1 MSQFSPFL
9 VHSQPSQP
17 GLLGRLAAWLLGP
30 GQGGPGGGSAEGEA
44 TQTLEALRRSLAV
57 IEFGMDG
64 TIREANENFLR
75 VMGYAAEELQGRHHS
90 LFVDPSYARSG
101 DYQRFWAEL
110 NAGRSFVAEFKRHAK
125 GGRTVWIQASYSP
138 VLDAAGRPY
147 KVIKVA
153 TDVTEQKV
161 KTADHE
167 SQLHALGKAQAV
179 IEFAMDGTILEANDN
194 FLQAM
199 GYTLDEVKGR
209 KHLLFVDPA
218 YARSGEYQRF
228 WADLG
233 AGQFKSAEFKRYGK
247 GGREVWIQATC
258 NPVLD
263 ANGVPYKVVKFATDI
278 TEVKR
283 RTAAEVASRLAEA
296 SSTLL
301 SAANQVAAGS
311 TQTVAQS
318 MAVAGAAEQMRG
330 NVSSVAAASEELATS
345 VREIAR
351 NASDSAR
358 TARNAK
364 ELAGGANSTV
374 KALTASASAIGEVT
388 HVISTIAQQTNLL
401 ALNASIEAARA
412 GEAGKGFAVVAHE
425 VKELARQTSRATVEI
440 SRQIESIQ
448 SDTQKSVESI
458 GAVVKVIEQIDG
470 YASSIAASVEEQA
483 ATVRDIARNAN
494 EVASAVAS
502 VVDNINGVSAAAQEA
517 AKSAA
522 VTQKSA
528 SSLDSL
534 AASLGT
540 TGV

>member
-1 MSQFSPFL
+1 M
-9 VHSQPSQP
+9 
-17 GLLGRLAAWLLGP
+17 
-30 GQGGPGGGSAEGEA
+30 
-44 TQTLEALRRSLAV
+44 
-57 IEFGMDG
+57 
-64 TIREANENFLR
+64 
-75 VMGYAAEELQGRHHS
+75 
-90 LFVDPSYARSG
+90 FVEPAYARSSE
-101 DYQRFWAEL
+101 YQRFWSEL
-110 NAGRSFVAEFKRHAK
+110 GSGRPLVSEFKRVGK

-138 VLDAAGRPY
+138 VLDAGGRLY

-153 TDVTEQKV
+153 SDVTEQKV
-161 KTADHE
+161 KSADHE
-167 SQLHALGKAQAV
+167 GQLQALGKALAV
-179 IEFAMDGTILEANDN
+179 IEFTLDGTILTANDN
-194 FLQAM
+194 FLHTL
-199 GYTLDEVKGR
+199 GYGLEEIKGR
-209 KHLLFVDPA
+209 KHAMFVDPA
-218 YARSGEYQRF
+218 YARTPEYQRF
-228 WADLG
+228 WADLA

-247 GGREVWIQATC
+247 GGREVWIQASY

-263 ANGVPYKVVKFATDI
+263 ASGVPYKVVKFATDI

-283 RTAAEVASRLAEA
+283 RTAAEVSSRLAEA

-301 SAANQVAAGS
+301 HAANQVAAGS

-330 NVSSVAAASEELATS
+330 NVASVAAASEELATS

-364 ELAGGANSTV
+364 DLAGGANATV
-374 KALTASASAIGEVT
+374 KALTASAAAIGEVT

-448 SDTQKSVESI
+448 ADTHKSVDSI

-483 ATVRDIARNAN
+483 ATVRDIARNAG
-494 EVASAVAS
+494 EVSSAVAS
-502 VVDNINGVSAAAQEA
+502 VVENINGVSAAAQEA
-517 AKSAA
+517 AKTAA
-522 VTQKSA
+522 VTQKAA

-534 AASLGT
+534 AASMGT
-540 TGV
+540 SGP